1 MTRTFWI
8 LFVVFVAGLIILLL
22 PDNGTAVIKLNK
34 AHGPS
39 SVDLA
44 GLMLMLG
51 SWLVSYVLVFIHR
64 KKVIKKFGKGNVTL
78 LCLLYFILVLGIA
91 IGLML
96 SSEWMLWSC
105 VTIAFMINVSF
116 LIPVFRRNP

>member
-1 MTRTFWI
+1 MTKTFWI
-8 LFVVFVAGLIILLL
+8 LFVVFLAGLIILIL
-22 PDNGTAVIKLNK
+22 PDNDEPPVIKLNK

-39 SVDLA
+39 PVDLA
-44 GLMLMLG
+44 GLLLMLG

-64 KKVIKKFGKGNVTL
+64 KKVIKMFGKGNVTL

-96 SSEWMLWSC
+96 SSEWILWSC
-105 VTIAFMINVSF
+105 VTIAFMINVAF
-116 LIPVFRRNP
+116 LIPVFRRN

>member
-1 MTRTFWI
+1 MTKTFWI
-8 LFVVFVAGLIILLL
+8 LFVVFLAGLIILIL
-22 PDNGTAVIKLNK
+22 PDNDEPSVIKLNK

-44 GLMLMLG
+44 GLLLMLG

-64 KKVIKKFGKGNVTL
+64 KKVIKMFGKGNVTL

-96 SSEWMLWSC
+96 SSEWILWSC
-105 VTIAFMINVSF
+105 VTIAFMINVAF
-116 LIPVFRRNP
+116 LTPVFRRN